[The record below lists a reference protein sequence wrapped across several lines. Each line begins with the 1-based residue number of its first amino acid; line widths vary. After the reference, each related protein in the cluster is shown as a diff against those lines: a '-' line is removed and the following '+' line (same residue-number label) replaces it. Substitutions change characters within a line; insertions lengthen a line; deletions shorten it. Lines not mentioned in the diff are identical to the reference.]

1 VNHASVR
8 FWRLLVALLAAVIA
22 PTGPHPGTTS
32 ASAAVFT
39 YDAPAIVGVDA
50 HETADSL
57 AAPAQNAGPREWSAS
72 PPSSARATSTTP
84 LARSVATEAAAG
96 GEQLALGSG
105 RFTNAEFAP
114 GDLEAHFAKHAGEWG
129 AIGEDSYLARARSML
144 SSDPGGDL
152 LGSVRAN
159 GDVLRFNVRTGEFAV
174 GSSDGVIRTLFRPD
188 AGLDYWLAQVGK

>member
-1 VNHASVR
+1 VE
-8 FWRLLVALLAAVIA
+8 
-22 PTGPHPGTTS
+22 
-32 ASAAVFT
+32 
-39 YDAPAIVGVDA
+39 AIG
-50 HETADSL
+50 
-57 AAPAQNAGPREWSAS
+57 R
-72 PPSSARATSTTP
+72 STTFSP
-84 LARSVATEAAAG
+84 RSVATEAAAG

-114 GDLEAHFAKHAGEWG
+114 GELEAHFAKHAGEWG

>member
-1 VNHASVR
+1 VR
-8 FWRLLVALLAAVIA
+8 LKPFAVVIALLLGLVGATSETATAAGGGAWTYDVLTLSRFDVRA
-22 PTGPHPGTTS
+22 GGGADSGSAQFTGVRDRS
-32 ASAAVFT
+32 ASASVE
-39 YDAPAIVGVDA
+39 AIG
-50 HETADSL
+50 
-57 AAPAQNAGPREWSAS
+57 R
-72 PPSSARATSTTP
+72 STTFSP
-84 LARSVATEAAAG
+84 RSVATEAAAG

-114 GDLEAHFAKHAGEWG
+114 GELEAHFAKHAGEWG